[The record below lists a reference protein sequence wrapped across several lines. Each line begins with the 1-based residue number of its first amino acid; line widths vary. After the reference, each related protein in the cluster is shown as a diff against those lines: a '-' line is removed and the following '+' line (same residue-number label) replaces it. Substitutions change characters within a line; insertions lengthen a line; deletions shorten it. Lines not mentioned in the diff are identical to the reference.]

1 VARTMSFRHIMEP
14 RDSSSNDKTH
24 AAVAPCVRNQYIEAR
39 THLALLPTK
48 ENQEQMMTRQC
59 AYSAKLATL

>member
-1 VARTMSFRHIMEP
+1 MARTMSFRHIMEP

-24 AAVAPCVRNQYIEAR
+24 MAVAPCVRHGYFEAI
-39 THLALLPTK
+39 THLALFLTK
-48 ENQEQMMTRQC
+48 EHQEQMMTRQC